1 MVYRSSMI
9 RGLAVLLLSAVAA
22 PFGEAAGEEVPATVP
37 PPATTPAETTPA
49 PNPPPEATTPTG
61 TQPSGLQ
68 PAATPPAGANGLLPL
83 DARMEA
89 YDEFRKLF
97 ELGRFDEAL
106 PFAERVVVLSE
117 DGPDRDH
124 ELPIAYNNLGAT
136 QLKIGNF
143 AGAEAS
149 YIKSL
154 EQLESSQGISSR
166 RLIVPLAG
174 LGATYAAMDQHAKA
188 ADLIDRALAVS
199 RRSEGLFNLNQL
211 PLVNLAAESHYAIG
225 DYIGAERERQYAI
238 KVLEQNYGYADARV
252 IPAVLGLAEFYES
265 VQEYP
270 SARAM
275 YLRVRDTAMKET
287 GGYNVVA
294 VRAMISVC
302 RTHRLQYTMDPDSL
316 EDDNPLRD
324 PISGEL
330 VGRVYREAR
339 VPAPAAD
346 RLGLKSAEQA
356 VEILRA
362 ATDPPKD
369 LFADALL
376 ELGDWYQAT
385 SRPQLA
391 IPLYAEA
398 SQFFSTGEF
407 TGKGNPLV
415 APRMIFYRAP
425 MASRRAIGNTSTQPQ
440 VRTTVF
446 SFVVSERGA
455 TQNVQ
460 VVSTD
465 MDEGQLSQSRRAI
478 SRAIYSPRFENGQA
492 VRTEGVQFTSD
503 WYEEY
508 RVADPN
514 AVPKPATPATTSA
527 TSR

>member
-1 MVYRSSMI
+1 
-9 RGLAVLLLSAVAA
+9 
-22 PFGEAAGEEVPATVP
+22 
-37 PPATTPAETTPA
+37 
-49 PNPPPEATTPTG
+49 
-61 TQPSGLQ
+61 
-68 PAATPPAGANGLLPL
+68 
-83 DARMEA
+83 MEA
-89 YDEFRKLF
+89 YDEFRKLY
-97 ELGRFDEAL
+97 ELGRFEEAL
-106 PFAERVVVLSE
+106 PFAERVVQLSE
-117 DGPDRDH
+117 ESPDREH

-136 QLKIGNF
+136 QLKVGNF
-143 AGAEAS
+143 GGAETS

-154 EQLESSQGISSR
+154 EQLEGSQGISSR
-166 RLIVPLAG
+166 RLIMPLAG

-199 RRSEGLFNLNQL
+199 RRSDGLFNLNQL
-211 PLVNLAAESHYAIG
+211 PLINLTAESHYAIG
-225 DYIGAERERQYAI
+225 DYGGAERERQYAI
-238 KVLEQNYGYADARV
+238 KVLEQNYGYADARI
-252 IPAVLGLAEFYES
+252 IPAALSLADMYES
-265 VQEYP
+265 LQQYP

-316 EDDNPLRD
+316 DVENRD
-324 PISGEL
+324 PITGEMT
-330 VGRVYREAR
+330 GRLYRDAR
-339 VPAPAAD
+339 VPAAAAD

-385 SRPQLA
+385 SRSQLA

-398 SQFFSTGEF
+398 SQLYSTGEF
-407 TGKGNPLV
+407 TGQGNPLV

-425 MASRRAIGNTSTQPQ
+425 VASKRGIGNTTARI
-440 VRTTVF
+440 RTTVF
-446 SFVVSERGA
+446 SFVVSERGD
-455 TQNVQ
+455 TEDVQ

-465 MDEGQLSQSRRAI
+465 MDASQLSQARRAI
-478 SRAIYSPRFENGQA
+478 SRAIYSPRFEKGQA

-503 WYEEY
+503 WYEDLQPG
-508 RVADPN
+508 DPN
-514 AVPKPATPATTSA
+514 ADPKQATTSTA
-527 TSR
+527 SQ